1 LQNPWVISGFV
12 GILLLLA
19 LSMFGFYELQ
29 LPHALQQR
37 LHQLSHRQQGG
48 TLAGVALMGLLSGL
62 IVGPCL
68 APPLAGALL
77 FISQHADPVLGG
89 AALFAMSIGMGI
101 PLLIIGTSAG
111 TLLPKAG
118 RWMENI
124 KAFFGVMLLALAI
137 WMLDRILP
145 GWAILFMSGAL
156 LVMTAVYLG
165 ALNNLP
171 IEATGWQKFWKG
183 LGLLSLITGALM
195 LIGSASGGQSI
206 LQPLHKLSLSPG
218 TTAPQPALQFTYV
231 NSLEELQ
238 SQLEQ
243 SNKPVMLD
251 FYADW
256 CTDCKNMEQTTFRD
270 ADVINTLQNFTLL
283 KVDLTDNTDAH
294 QTLLKSLRVFGPPSM
309 LFFDEN
315 AKESAEHRLVGHVSA
330 AQLNAH
336 LADFQSR

>member
-1 LQNPWVISGFV
+1 
-12 GILLLLA
+12 
-19 LSMFGFYELQ
+19 
-29 LPHALQQR
+29 
-37 LHQLSHRQQGG
+37 
-48 TLAGVALMGLLSGL
+48 
-62 IVGPCL
+62 
-68 APPLAGALL
+68 
-77 FISQHADPVLGG
+77 
-89 AALFAMSIGMGI
+89 
-101 PLLIIGTSAG
+101 
-111 TLLPKAG
+111 LPKAG

-238 SQLEQ
+238 SQLQQ

-270 ADVINTLQNFTLL
+270 AEVISTLQNFTLL

-315 AKESAEHRLVGHVSA
+315 AEESAEHRLVGHVSA

-336 LADFQSR
+336 LADFQAR

>member
-1 LQNPWVISGFV
+1 
-12 GILLLLA
+12 
-19 LSMFGFYELQ
+19 
-29 LPHALQQR
+29 
-37 LHQLSHRQQGG
+37 
-48 TLAGVALMGLLSGL
+48 
-62 IVGPCL
+62 
-68 APPLAGALL
+68 
-77 FISQHADPVLGG
+77 
-89 AALFAMSIGMGI
+89 
-101 PLLIIGTSAG
+101 
-111 TLLPKAG
+111 
-118 RWMENI
+118 
-124 KAFFGVMLLALAI
+124 MLLALAI

-238 SQLEQ
+238 SQLQQ

-270 ADVINTLQNFTLL
+270 AEVISTLQNFTLL

-294 QTLLKSLRVFGPPSM
+294 QALLKSLRVFGPPSM

-315 AKESAEHRLVGHVSA
+315 AEESAEHRLVGHVSA

-336 LADFQSR
+336 LADFQTR